1 MPIHHVTHEP
11 VDISVLQEWHH
22 EVNAQLEHIVMQII
36 KTETIVVQEHTRQ
49 LDLDHASNDQVVRL
63 V

>member
-1 MPIHHVTHEP
+1 MTHEP
-11 VDISVLQEWHH
+11 VDISALQEWHH
-22 EVNAQLEHIVMQII
+22 VVNVQLEHIVIQIT

-49 LDLDHASNDQVVRL
+49 LDQDHAINDQVVRL